1 MVGHPQV
8 NKHGMSLKRRCVYL
22 DRKRKSELPIQW
34 VIHPTGSICVSA
46 YTEFHWEEVIFFDS
60 KEVAFCL
67 LFVPVSMRVFYLLWF
82 DSLMKRA
89 KVYFFSA
96 TRHWHIGWWNNYL
109 RGLDMCGIC
118 ECNTVSLTWRLV
130 FLASIFW
137 KNIFFKENTNT
148 LTHFI
153 RSCDESNKQA
163 AFDVLFSGIVWTHS
177 TFQVKCH
184 QGHLSVTFSLL
195 ATCSTSSSKMPTFT
209 CTTEGR
215 SLEFIQ

>member
-34 VIHPTGSICVSA
+34 VIHPTGSICVST
-46 YTEFHWEEVIFFDS
+46 YTEFHWEEVIFFYS

-67 LFVPVSMRVFYLLWF
+67 LFVPVSMRVFYLLWV
-82 DSLMKRA
+82 DSLMKRT
-89 KVYFFSA
+89 KEYFFQLPG
-96 TRHWHIGWWNNYL
+96 IGTLVDEITIFVGWTCAAFASVIQFHL
-109 RGLDMCGIC
+109 RDGLC
-118 ECNTVSLTWRLV
+118 SLLPY
-130 FLASIFW
+130 FG
-137 KNIFFKENTNT
+137 KNIFFKENNNI

-184 QGHLSVTFSLL
+184 QGHLSVTFGLL
-195 ATCSTSSSKMPTFT
+195 ATCSISSSKIPTYT
-209 CTTEGR
+209 CTTEVR
-215 SLEFIQ
+215 SLEVI

>member
-1 MVGHPQV
+1 
-8 NKHGMSLKRRCVYL
+8 
-22 DRKRKSELPIQW
+22 
-34 VIHPTGSICVSA
+34 
-46 YTEFHWEEVIFFDS
+46 
-60 KEVAFCL
+60 
-67 LFVPVSMRVFYLLWF
+67 
-82 DSLMKRA
+82 
-89 KVYFFSA
+89 
-96 TRHWHIGWWNNYL
+96 
-109 RGLDMCGIC
+109 MCGIC

-137 KNIFFKENTNT
+137 KNIFFKENNNT

-209 CTTEGR
+209 CTTEVR
-215 SLEFIQ
+215 SLEVIQQSSPIRLICTALQQKIRQDRSHQNVHGSALSSAWREDDASIQRNVIVIRKKNARSICQKACHYFMWKHLKNFSDSQPTCTFFWPPAVPNVCLPEGNFLLPAKGWVRLSSTGE

>member
-1 MVGHPQV
+1 MGDSPDWQHLCFSIY
-8 NKHGMSLKRRCVYL
+8 GISLRR
-22 DRKRKSELPIQW
+22 S
-34 VIHPTGSICVSA
+34 T
-46 YTEFHWEEVIFFDS
+46 FFFYR

-67 LFVPVSMRVFYLLWF
+67 LFVPVSMSLLSLLWF
-82 DSLMKRA
+82 DSLMKRT

-96 TRHWHIGWWNNYL
+96 SSHWRIGWWNNYL

-137 KNIFFKENTNT
+137 KNIFFKENNNT

-195 ATCSTSSSKMPTFT
+195 ATCSISSSKIPTYT
-209 CTTEGR
+209 CTTEVR
-215 SLEFIQ
+215 SLEVIQ